1 MPDLREPLG
10 ADGIAESLLGDGPW
24 LQALVA
30 AEVALSRALVTAGL
44 APEWMLG
51 VADSLADTSA
61 LDLDAIAAAGRAG
74 GNPVIP
80 LANVLAA
87 RAEKLHAGASDH
99 VHVGAT
105 SQDIIDT
112 ATMVVAA
119 ATLGAVLES
128 LLALA
133 DSLAALAEAHRHTP
147 QAGRTLGQH
156 ASPTTFG
163 FVVAGHLDA
172 VCTVI
177 LSVTQARQKL
187 PASLAGAVGTLGA
200 LTDAAENRRPG
211 HPASTSVELVVEAF
225 AADLGLVAP
234 VISWHSN
241 RLPITELGSVLA
253 AATGVVATIALNVA
267 ELSRTEI
274 GELSEGSAEGAG
286 GSSAMPHKR
295 NPVSSV
301 LIISAGKQA
310 PALLSTLYGSLL
322 AEDQRAV
329 GGWHAE
335 WQTLRE
341 LERLAITSTAAA
353 VGLLANLRVDER
365 RMRENLDL
373 THGLLY
379 SERASAMLAGMI
391 GKTEAFELVKSAS
404 RRVSASSPLAVVLDA
419 QLGAAGQGSAVRDAL
434 HRVFD
439 PDAPVGQT
447 GAAIDAVLTR
457 HRSSVDQLRFAE
469 HSLAQPRL
477 AETKDSL

>member
-1 MPDLREPLG
+1 MPDLLDPLG
-10 ADGIAESLLGDGPW
+10 ADGMAESLVGDEAW
-24 LQALVA
+24 LQALVD

-51 VADSLADTSA
+51 VADSLADTAA
-61 LDLDAIAAAGRAG
+61 LDREALGAAGRSG

-80 LANVLAA
+80 LAKALAA
-87 RAEKLHAGASDH
+87 RAETLHAGSSDH

-112 ATMVVAA
+112 ATMIIA
-119 ATLGAVLES
+119 ATTLEATLES
-128 LLALA
+128 LVALA
-133 DSLAALAEAHRHTP
+133 GSLAVLAEAHRATP

-163 FVVAGHLDA
+163 FVVAGWLDA

-177 LSVTQARQKL
+177 LSVMDARQKL

-200 LTDAAENRRPG
+200 LTDAAETRLPG
-211 HPASTSVELVVEAF
+211 HPASTSVERVVSAY
-225 AADLGLVAP
+225 AAELGLVAP

-241 RLPITELGSVLA
+241 RLPIAELGSALA
-253 AATGVVATIALNVA
+253 GATGVVATIALNVA

-274 GELSEGSAEGAG
+274 GELSEGLAEGEG

-301 LIISAGKQA
+301 LIVSAGKQA
-310 PALLSTLYGSLL
+310 PGLLSTLYASLL
-322 AEDQRAV
+322 AEDQRAI

-353 VGLLANLRVDER
+353 SGLLANLRVDGG
-365 RMRENLDL
+365 RMRENLDI

-379 SERASAMLAGMI
+379 SERVSAVLAGML
-391 GKTEAFELVKSAS
+391 GKTAAFALVKGAS
-404 RRVSASSPLAVVLDA
+404 GHVSASSPLAVVLDE
-419 QLGAAGQGSAVRDAL
+419 QLEVAGHGREVRDTVQ
-434 HRVFD
+434 RVFN
-439 PDAPVGQT
+439 PEAPVGQT
-447 GAAIDAVLTR
+447 GPAIDAVLER
-457 HRSSVDQLRFAE
+457 HRSLVDQHR
-469 HSLAQPRL
+469 LAQ
-477 AETKDSL
+477 TKVSP